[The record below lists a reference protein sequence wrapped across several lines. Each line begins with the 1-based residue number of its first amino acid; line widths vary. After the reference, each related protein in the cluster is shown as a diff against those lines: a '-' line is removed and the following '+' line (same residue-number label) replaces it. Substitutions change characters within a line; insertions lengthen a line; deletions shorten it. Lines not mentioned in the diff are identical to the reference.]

1 MKRLRTLI
9 AFISII
15 IVLLILNRLLL
26 YFEAPAENSSIKT
39 FSDTIWYL
47 IVTLTTVGYGD
58 MYPITSGGKV
68 IGVLYVIAS
77 FGMIGFLISTITK
90 YIYTMIEERKL
101 GYKGTNFEEHIVFIG
116 WNEFSRLVMDEI
128 VYSSTKTAIV
138 TNNKDDIDLIYNEF
152 GKKNTFVLFADY
164 QNFEALQKIN
174 ISKSSE
180 VFVSFQD
187 DTDSLIYVINFKKF
201 YPNSLIVVSIE
212 NMSLKDTFLAAGV
225 TYVIA
230 RNEIASKFVASYMFE
245 PDVAVLNNEIIS
257 SAKTDSEYDN
267 QEYKV
272 IATNPYLGKNCM
284 DVFFDIRKKYDG
296 VLLGI
301 SKYVDG
307 KWKVIT
313 NPGEKVIVEEN
324 DHLVIMLTS
333 QTKALVEK
341 DFGVPEGRV

>member
-1 MKRLRTLI
+1 MKGLRTLI

-26 YFEAPAENSSIKT
+26 HFEAPAENSSIKT

-58 MYPITSGGKV
+58 MYPVTSGGKV

-174 ISKSSE
+174 ITKSSE
-180 VFVSFQD
+180 VFVSFQN
-187 DTDSLIYVINFKKF
+187 DTDSLIYVINFKKY
-201 YPNSLIVVSIE
+201 YPNSLIVVSIA

-272 IATNPYLGKNCM
+272 IASNPYLGKNCM
-284 DVFFDIRKKYDG
+284 DAFFDIRKKYDG

-301 SKYVDG
+301 SKCIEG
-307 KWKVIT
+307 EWKVIT
-313 NPGEKVIVEEN
+313 NPGEDVIIEEN
-324 DHLVIMLTS
+324 NHLVIMLTS
-333 QTKALVEK
+333 QTKALVER
-341 DFGVPEGRV
+341 DFSVPEGRV